1 MKRQVWQNILV
12 SFLLVVALASV
23 DTRCCEAAVESQ
35 YEATAG
41 DFDQGADELA
51 TDWLTR
57 LFRFFEDT
65 LPIDPNG
72 HTSVIS
78 IWNH

>member
-12 SFLLVVALASV
+12 SFLLVVALISV
-23 DTRCCEAAVESQ
+23 DAHCCEAVATVG
-35 YEATAG
+35 YEVAG
-41 DFDQGADELA
+41 IYEEVADELA

-57 LFRFFEDT
+57 LFRFFADK
-65 LPIDPNG
+65 LPIDPSG